1 MNRRRCWT
9 PLVLG
14 LGLCLATLDS
24 AAAQPAAAVQVSD
37 ATRPRVRLI
46 ATGGTISNRTGER
59 LTADELLK
67 SMPTLDRYV
76 RADGEQFANV
86 ASSELTLTQWLD
98 LARRI
103 NEAFRQDP
111 ELAGLVV
118 TSGTDTLE
126 EIAYF
131 LNLTVRTDKPV
142 VVVGSMR
149 NPSTLGYEGAANLL
163 EAFRVA
169 AEPASRGKGVLVVLN
184 DEINA
189 AREVTKSDALR
200 LQTFQSRGYGVL
212 GVVDSDRV
220 VYYRAGLKRHTAQS
234 EFDISSLKN
243 LPRVDVI
250 MVYQGASGDLIKA
263 AVDQG
268 AKGIVIASAG
278 AGATSGTQRDG
289 IQYAVDKGVFVVTS
303 TRTGSGRIAPSGRSR
318 PAGSDE
324 RPDAGYRISA
334 EDLAPVKARVLLMLA
349 IAARADGA
357 AVQRM
362 FSEY

>member
-1 MNRRRCWT
+1 MNHRAILHRIAVALLCFGAAE
-9 PLVLG
+9 G
-14 LGLCLATLDS
+14 LAP
-24 AAAQPAAAVQVSD
+24 AQPVAVPQAGEAV
-37 ATRPRVRLI
+37 RPKVRLI
-46 ATGGTISNRTGER
+46 ATGGTISNRTGGR
-59 LTADELLK
+59 LTADELIK
-67 SMPTLDRYV
+67 SAPALERYV
-76 RADGEQFANV
+76 RAEAEQFANV
-86 ASSELTLTQWLD
+86 ASSELTLTQWLE

-103 NEAFRQDP
+103 NALFREDS
-111 ELAGLVV
+111 ELSGVVV

-126 EIAYF
+126 ETAYF

-189 AREVTKSDALR
+189 AREATKTDALR
-200 LQTFQSRGYGVL
+200 LQTFQTRGYGVL

-220 VYYRAGLKRHTAQS
+220 VYYRTGVKRHTAAS
-234 EFDISSLKN
+234 EFDISTIKE

-268 AKGIVIASAG
+268 ARGIVIASAG
-278 AGATSGTQRDG
+278 AGAISGTQRDG
-289 IQYAVDKGVFVVTS
+289 IQYAVEKKVFVVTS
-303 TRTGSGRIAPSGRSR
+303 TRTGSGRIAPSRR
-318 PAGSDE
+318 PRTADGTESSDG
-324 RPDAGYRISA
+324 GYRIAA
-334 EDLAPVKARVLLMLA
+334 EDLPPVKARVLLMLA
-349 IAARADGA
+349 LAAHADA
-357 AVQRM
+357 AAIQRM